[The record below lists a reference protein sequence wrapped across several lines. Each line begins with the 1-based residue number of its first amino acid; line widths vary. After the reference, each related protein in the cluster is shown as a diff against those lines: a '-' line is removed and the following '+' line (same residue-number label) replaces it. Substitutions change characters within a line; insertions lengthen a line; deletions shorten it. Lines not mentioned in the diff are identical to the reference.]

1 MDAKQREFLM
11 VSEIVGQEHD
21 KAAGFRLSTVFYSV
35 FVFAV
40 SAALLS
46 LPAAAVAVRI
56 QTGAWPRAWAG
67 AVQHQ
72 AEVFLWAVAA
82 VVLFLLLVAVLAAI
96 GWGLWRLLV
105 CYIRFYDDRPPNHGR
120 F

>member
-1 MDAKQREFLM
+1 M
-11 VSEIVGQEHD
+11 VSEIVGREHD
-21 KAAGFRLSTVFYSV
+21 KAAGFRLSTVLYALLIFG
-35 FVFAV
+35 A

-56 QTGAWPRAWAG
+56 QTGSWPRVWAG

-82 VVLFLLLVAVLAAI
+82 VMLFLLLVAVLAAI